1 MKITIDKTAN
11 NTKLLKLMADKDSQ
25 KALAAREAFA
35 AFITTPILQVIE
47 SEPVIGN
54 LFTTWTYDYG
64 TPSSIPL
71 APLFDVKQAD
81 FIKVWA
87 QSRPGG
93 LASSSNSDVSELM
106 VMTYALQSAVSFP
119 LNYLRAARVDV
130 VAAYLQRMA
139 QEFLYKQEANSFA
152 VLAAVAA
159 QSQFYYKGVLTNQV
173 IRSHTQGTVIPQDLS
188 LLFTLMSRVNSSW
201 VGGTPAGAGRAIT
214 TLVGS
219 PEFHQAIRNMA
230 FEPLNTTA
238 STYPLGGPQEFRE
251 DIYKAVGNPS
261 IYGME
266 LVNVY
271 DMGQGFPYNVVF
283 SAYANGPTVYN
294 YPGFGQG
301 IGSATTAVFSPGSE
315 QVVLGIDKRQDFL
328 ARLVETNPDD
338 GSTLSVLTDNQ
349 WSVRSEEI
357 GFYAKLREGRVAL
370 DGRNVVGLVF

>member
-11 NTKLLKLMADKDSQ
+11 NTKLLKLMADKDTT
-25 KALAAREAFA
+25 KAMAAREAFA
-35 AFITTPILQVIE
+35 AFITQPILQVIE

-71 APLFDVKQAD
+71 APLFDIKSND

-93 LASSSNSDVSELM
+93 LATSSNSDVTELM
-106 VMTYALQSAVSFP
+106 VMTYALQGAVSFP

-130 VAAYLQRMA
+130 VAAYLQRLA
-139 QEFLYKQEANSFA
+139 QEFLYKQEVNSFA

-159 QSQFYYKGVLTNQV
+159 QSQYVGKGGVLSYQV
-173 IRSHTQGTVIPQDLS
+173 NRAITQGVVVPQDISALI
-188 LLFTLMSRVNSSW
+188 TLMSRVNSSW
-201 VGGTPAGAGRAIT
+201 VGGTPAGAGRSIT

-219 PEFHQAIRNMA
+219 PEFHQQIRNMA
-230 FEPLNTTA
+230 FEPLNTRA

-251 DIYKAVGNPS
+251 DIYKSVGNPS

-271 DMGQGFPYNVVF
+271 DMGQGFGYNIVY
-283 SAYANGPTVYN
+283 SQYAAAIA
-294 YPGFGQG
+294 YPGYNAVG
-301 IGSATTAVFSPGSE
+301 TAVFSPGSE

-328 ARLVETNPDD
+328 ARLVETNPED
-338 GSTLSVLTDNQ
+338 GATLSIRTDNQ
-349 WSVRSEEI
+349 WSTRSEDI
-357 GFYAKLREGRVAL
+357 GFYGTLREGRVAL
-370 DGRNVVGLVF
+370 DGRNVVTLVF

>member
-1 MKITIDKTAN
+1 MKITIEKTPN
-11 NTKLLKLMADKDSQ
+11 NTKLLKLMADKDTL
-25 KALAAREAFA
+25 KAMAAREAFA
-35 AFITTPILQVIE
+35 QFITSPILEVIE

-64 TPSSIPL
+64 TPASIPL
-71 APLFDVKQAD
+71 APLFDIKQAD

-93 LASSSNSDVSELM
+93 LATSSNSDVSELM

-139 QEFLYKQEANSFA
+139 QEFLIKQEANSFA
-152 VLAAVAA
+152 VLGGVAA
-159 QSQFYYKGVLTNQV
+159 QSQYMNKGVLTNQV
-173 IRSHTQGTVIPQDLS
+173 IRSTTQGSVVPQDISALI
-188 LLFTLMSRVNSSW
+188 TLMSRVNSSF
-201 VGGTPAGAGRAIT
+201 VGGTPAGSGRSIT

-219 PEFHQAIRNMA
+219 PEFHQQIRNMA
-230 FEPLNTTA
+230 FEPLNTKLG
-238 STYPLGGPQEFRE
+238 STFPLGGPEQFRE
-251 DIYKAVGNPS
+251 DIYKSVGNPS

-271 DMGQGFPYNVVF
+271 DMGQGYGYNIVF
-283 SAYANGPTVYN
+283 GQYAGATT
-294 YPGFGQG
+294 YPGFGG
-301 IGSATTAVFSPGSE
+301 GAAAVFSPGSE

-338 GSTLSVLTDNQ
+338 SSTLSVMTDNQ
-349 WSVRSEEI
+349 WTVRSEEV
-357 GFYAKLREGRVAL
+357 GFYAKLREGRIAL
-370 DGRNVVGLVF
+370 DGRNVVTLVY

>member
-1 MKITIDKTAN
+1 MKITIDKTEA
-11 NTKLLKLMADKDSQ
+11 NTKLLKLMADQKNQSQ
-25 KALAAREAFA
+25 AMAAREAFA
-35 AFITTPILQVIE
+35 AFITQPILNVIQ

-71 APLFDVKQAD
+71 APLFDIKQAD

-93 LASSSNSDVSELM
+93 LATSTNSDVSELM

-152 VLAAVAA
+152 VLGAVAA
-159 QSQFYYKGVLTNQV
+159 QSTYSRPNGVTATQV
-173 IRSHTQGTVIPQDLS
+173 LRSQTQGTVIPQDISRLV
-188 LLFTLMSRVNSSW
+188 TLMSRVNSSW
-201 VGGTPAGAGRAIT
+201 VGGTPAGAGRSIT

-219 PEFHQAIRNMA
+219 PEFLEQIRNMA
-230 FEPLNTTA
+230 FQALNTNNTNGA
-238 STYPLGGPQEFRE
+238 LGGPEKMRE
-251 DIYKAVGNPS
+251 DIYEAVGNPS

-271 DMGQGFPYNVVF
+271 DMGTGFPYNIVF
-283 SAYANGPTVYN
+283 GNYAGSTAYPN
-294 YPGFGQG
+294 YGLA
-301 IGSATTAVFSPGSE
+301 ATTAAFSPGSE
-315 QVVLGIDKRQDFL
+315 QVVLGIDKRQNFL
-328 ARLVETNPDD
+328 ARLVESNPDD
-338 GSTLSVLTDNQ
+338 SSTLSVMSDNQ
-349 WSVRSEEI
+349 WTNRSEEV
-357 GFYAKLREGRVAL
+357 GFWARIREGRVAL
-370 DGRNVVGLVF
+370 DGRNVVSLIW